1 MKRKLGLLALALTL
15 AAPLTACDG
24 NAPTVAPT
32 TLDVRRATRRMTRG
46 MDDMARGMERAAR
59 DVGDAARDV
68 TDGVGDMWTEGFLD
82 AEDFD
87 EFTTGTGK
95 YAYAPPGGVW

>member
-32 TLDVRRATRRMTRG
+32 TTPDTSPNVVTRG

-87 EFTTGTGK
+87 ECTTGTGK
-95 YAYAPPGGVW
+95 YAYAPPGEVW

>member
-32 TLDVRRATRRMTRG
+32 TTPDTSPNVVTRG

-68 TDGVGDMWTEGFLD
+68 TEGFLD

>member
-1 MKRKLGLLALALTL
+1 
-15 AAPLTACDG
+15 
-24 NAPTVAPT
+24 
-32 TLDVRRATRRMTRG
+32 
-46 MDDMARGMERAAR
+46 MARGMERAAR